1 MSFFSRLFSKGDTV
15 YIEPDKYAHEPV
27 PPCGMGN
34 FYQHYYWKHEGGMAC
49 PACHAL
55 EKRKRELDEEERKNK
70 ALAKA
75 IADEFEQRGLKL

>member
-1 MSFFSRLFSKGDTV
+1 MSFFSRLFKRSKQDV
-15 YIEPDKYAHEPV
+15 LDDIHMAAHPV
-27 PPCGMGN
+27 PPCGMDN
-34 FYQHYYWKHEGGMAC
+34 FYQHYYWEHEGGMAC

-55 EKRKRELDEEERKNK
+55 EKRKRERAEEERKNK